1 MSEIITMSSKGQIV
15 IPKNLREQLGIDTGA
30 SFVIFGEEDT
40 VVLKKIKVPTAKE
53 AFEDL
58 HKFGVKLAK
67 EKGLEEE
74 NVMRKIHARRGVK
87 SE

>member
-1 MSEIITMSSKGQIV
+1 MSDIITMSSKGQIV

-30 SFVIFGEEDT
+30 NFAIFGEEDT

-53 AFEDL
+53 AFEKL
-58 HKFGVKLAK
+58 HNWGVKLAK
-67 EKGLEEE
+67 EKGLKEDD
-74 NVMRKIHARRGVK
+74 VMKKIHAGRGIK